1 MDINRWGGAGVNGRR
16 EGVCVVGGAGV
27 DGARWETIFFFSL
40 KVRDRSATR
49 RSGES

>member
-40 KVRDRSATR
+40 KV
-49 RSGES
+49 